1 LIGAIAIVALL
12 ATIISNRV
20 APLTAL
26 IAAVIAGMAQHFGI
40 RAEQVAQP
48 ALLGQMTTGFP
59 VSPLTPATFLLA
71 GLCKV
76 ELGAH
81 QRFAIPWLFG
91 TTAIMT
97 AAAVL
102 LGVFRI

>member
-1 LIGAIAIVALL
+1 MKSLFAISAVLL
-12 ATIISNRV
+12 AATLLAAAKP
-20 APLTAL
+20 AP
-26 IAAVIAGMAQHFGI
+26 IPAAKSPM
-40 RAEQVAQP
+40 
-48 ALLGQMTTGFP
+48 LGQMTTGFP

-81 QRFAIPWLFG
+81 QRFSIPWLFG
-91 TTAIMT
+91 TSVIMT
-97 AAAVL
+97 AAAVF